1 VKQVPEKN
9 EIILEL
15 KEVNKSFGG
24 LLAANRVNLSVSDGE
39 LRALIGP
46 NGAGKTTLLNL
57 INGTLPVSGG
67 RIFFKG
73 KEITNLSPHRISH
86 IGIARTL
93 QITSLFSGLT
103 VFENIWTAVQSRKK
117 FFNPFIRA
125 SKWQDVKEKTESMLE
140 LTGFKDKAHL
150 VCSELS
156 YGDQRIL
163 EMGIALSTEP
173 DLLLLDEPTAG
184 LNSQESMVLVKK
196 MRSMLSGQTIILV
209 EHDMGVVMELADNIS
224 VLHYGSILAEGPP
237 DEIRENEEVKKV
249 YLGSEHA

>member
-1 VKQVPEKN
+1 MPERSN

-24 LLAANRVNLSVSDGE
+24 LLAVNRVNLSVSKGE

-57 INGTLPVSGG
+57 INGTQLVSGG
-67 RIFFKG
+67 HIFFKG

-103 VFENIWTAVQSRKK
+103 VYENIWTAVQSRKK

-125 SKWQDVKEKTESMLE
+125 WKWGDVKEKTESMLE

-150 VCSELS
+150 ICSELS

-224 VLHYGSILAEGPP
+224 VLHYGSILAEGHP
-237 DEIRENEEVKKV
+237 DEIKENEEVKKV

>member
-1 VKQVPEKN
+1 VPEKN

-24 LLAANRVNLSVSDGE
+24 LLAVNKVNLSVSQGE

-67 RIFFKG
+67 RVFFKR

-93 QITSLFSGLT
+93 QITSLFSGLS
-103 VFENIWTAVQSRKK
+103 VYENIWTAVQSRKK

-125 SKWQDVKEKTESMLE
+125 LKWQDVREKTESMLE

-150 VCSELS
+150 ICSELS

-173 DLLLLDEPTAG
+173 ALLLLDEPTAG

-237 DEIRENEEVKKV
+237 DEIKENEEVKKV

>member
-1 VKQVPEKN
+1 MP
-9 EIILEL
+9 
-15 KEVNKSFGG
+15 EVNEVILKLKDVNKAFGG
-24 LLAANRVNLSVSDGE
+24 LLAVNKVNLSVNKGE

-57 INGTLPVSGG
+57 ITGTLRATSGQ
-67 RIFFKG
+67 IFFNE
-73 KEITNLSPHRISH
+73 KEITHLPSHQISH
-86 IGIARTL
+86 QGIARTM

-103 VFENIWTAVQSRKK
+103 VYENIWAAVQSRKK

-125 SKWQDVKEKTESMLE
+125 LKWQDVKEKTESMLE

-150 VCSELS
+150 ICSELS

-163 EMGIALSTEP
+163 EMGIALGTEP
-173 DLLLLDEPTAG
+173 ALLLLDEPTAG
-184 LNSQESMVLVKK
+184 LNSQESMALVKK

-224 VLHYGSILAEGPP
+224 VLHYGAILAEGPP
-237 DEIRENEEVKKV
+237 KEIKENEEVKKV

>member
-1 VKQVPEKN
+1 MPET

-15 KEVNKSFGG
+15 KEVDKSFGG
-24 LLAANRVNLSVSDGE
+24 LLAVNKVNLSVKRGE

-57 INGTLPVSGG
+57 ITGTLRATSGQ
-67 RIFFKG
+67 IFFKDR
-73 KEITNLSPHRISH
+73 EITHLRSHQISH
-86 IGIARTL
+86 QGISRTM

-103 VFENIWTAVQSRKK
+103 VSENIWVAVQSRKK
-117 FFNPFIRA
+117 FFNPFIQALR
-125 SKWQDVKEKTESMLE
+125 WRDVKDKTDSMLE
-140 LTGFKDKAHL
+140 LTGLKDKARL
-150 VCSELS
+150 ICAELS

-184 LNSQESMVLVKK
+184 LNSQESIALVKK
-196 MRSMLSGQTIILV
+196 MRNMLSGQTIILV

-237 DEIRENEEVKKV
+237 DEIKENEEVKKV

>member
-1 VKQVPEKN
+1 MFKAN
-9 EIILEL
+9 ETILEL

-24 LLAANRVNLSVSDGE
+24 LLAVNRVNLSVAKGE

-57 INGTLPVSGG
+57 INGTLPVSSGH
-67 RIFFKG
+67 IFFKG

-103 VFENIWTAVQSRKK
+103 VYENIWTAVQSRKK
-117 FFNPFIRA
+117 FFNPFIQA
-125 SKWQDVKEKTESMLE
+125 GKWKDVKEKTESMLE
-140 LTGFKDKAHL
+140 LTGLKDKAHL
-150 VCSELS
+150 ICSELS
-156 YGDQRIL
+156 YGEQRIL
-163 EMGIALSTEP
+163 EMGIALSTDP

-184 LNSQESMVLVKK
+184 LNSQESLTLVKK

-209 EHDMGVVMELADNIS
+209 EHDMEVVMELADNIS
-224 VLHYGSILAEGPP
+224 VLHYGSIIAEGPP
-237 DEIRENEEVKKV
+237 EEIKENEEVKKV
-249 YLGSEHA
+249 YLGT

>member
-1 VKQVPEKN
+1 VPEKN

-15 KEVNKSFGG
+15 KEINKSFGG
-24 LLAANRVNLSVSDGE
+24 LLAVNKVNLSVSKGE

-57 INGTLPVSGG
+57 ITGTLRASSGQ
-67 RIFFKG
+67 IFFKD
-73 KEITNLSPHRISH
+73 KEITHLHSHQISH
-86 IGIARTL
+86 QGIARTL
-93 QITSLFSGLT
+93 QITSLFSGLS
-103 VFENIWTAVQSRKK
+103 VYENIWTAVQSRKK

-125 SKWQDVKEKTESMLE
+125 LKWQDVREKTESMLE

-150 VCSELS
+150 ICSELS

-173 DLLLLDEPTAG
+173 ALLLLDEPTAG
-184 LNSQESMVLVKK
+184 LNSQESMALVKK

-237 DEIRENEEVKKV
+237 DKIKENEEVKKV

>member
-1 VKQVPEKN
+1 MN

-15 KEVNKSFGG
+15 KEVHKFFGG
-24 LLAANRVNLSVSDGE
+24 LLAVNNVTLSVGKGE

-57 INGTLPVSGG
+57 ITGILPVSGG
-67 RIFFKG
+67 QIFFKG
-73 KEITNLSPHRISH
+73 EEITNLSPHRISH
-86 IGIARTL
+86 TGIARTL

-103 VFENIWTAVQSRKK
+103 VYENIWAAVQSRKK

-125 SKWQDVKEKTESMLE
+125 LKWEDVKEKTESMLE

-150 VCSELS
+150 ICSELS

-184 LNSQESMVLVKK
+184 LNSQESMALVKK

-209 EHDMGVVMELADNIS
+209 EHDMGVVMELANNIS
-224 VLHYGSILAEGPP
+224 VLHYGSILAEGSP
-237 DEIRENEEVKKV
+237 DEIKENQEVKKV
-249 YLGSEHA
+249 YLGV

>member
-1 VKQVPEKN
+1 VPEKN

-24 LLAANRVNLSVSDGE
+24 LLAVNKVNLSISKGE

-57 INGTLPVSGG
+57 ITGTLRASSGQ
-67 RIFFKG
+67 IFFKN
-73 KEITNLSPHRISH
+73 KEITRLHSHQISH
-86 IGIARTL
+86 QGIARTM

-103 VFENIWTAVQSRKK
+103 VYENIWAAVQSRKK

-140 LTGFKDKAHL
+140 LTGFKEKAQL

-156 YGDQRIL
+156 YGNQRIL

-173 DLLLLDEPTAG
+173 ALLLLDEPTAG

-237 DEIRENEEVKKV
+237 DKIKENEEVKKV

>member
-1 VKQVPEKN
+1 VPEAN

-24 LLAANRVNLSVSDGE
+24 LLAVSKVNLSVSKGE

-57 INGTLPVSGG
+57 ITGTLRASSGK
-67 RIFFKG
+67 IFFKD
-73 KEITNLSPHRISH
+73 KEITHLHSYQISH
-86 IGIARTL
+86 RGISRTM

-103 VFENIWTAVQSRKK
+103 VFENIWAAVQSRKK
-117 FFNPFIRA
+117 FFNPFVRA
-125 SKWQDVKEKTESMLE
+125 LKWQDVKEKTESMLE

-150 VCSELS
+150 ICSELS
-156 YGDQRIL
+156 YGNQRIL

-224 VLHYGSILAEGPP
+224 VLHYGAILAEGPP
-237 DEIRENEEVKKV
+237 KEIKENEEVKKV

>member
-1 VKQVPEKN
+1 VPEKN

-24 LLAANRVNLSVSDGE
+24 LLAVNKVNLSVSQGE

-67 RIFFKG
+67 RVFFKR

-93 QITSLFSGLT
+93 QITSLFSGLS
-103 VFENIWTAVQSRKK
+103 VYENIWTAVQSRKK

-125 SKWQDVKEKTESMLE
+125 LKWQDVREKTESMLE
-140 LTGFKDKAHL
+140 LTGFKDKARL
-150 VCSELS
+150 ICSELS

-173 DLLLLDEPTAG
+173 ALLLLDEPTAG

-237 DEIRENEEVKKV
+237 DEIKENEEVKKV

>member
-1 VKQVPEKN
+1 MN

-15 KEVNKSFGG
+15 KEVHKLFGG
-24 LLAANRVNLSVSDGE
+24 LLAVNRVTLSVVKGE

-57 INGTLPVSGG
+57 ITGTLPVSSGQ
-67 RIFFKG
+67 IFFKE

-86 IGIARTL
+86 TGIARTL

-103 VFENIWTAVQSRKK
+103 VYENIWAAVQSRKK

-125 SKWQDVKEKTESMLE
+125 LKWQDVKEKTESMLE
-140 LTGFKDKAHL
+140 LTGFKDKANL
-150 VCSELS
+150 ICSELS

-163 EMGIALSTEP
+163 EMGIALSTGP

-184 LNSQESMVLVKK
+184 LNSQESMALVKK

-209 EHDMGVVMELADNIS
+209 EHDMGVVMELANNIS

-237 DEIRENEEVKKV
+237 DEIKENQEVKRV
-249 YLGSEHA
+249 YLGV

>member
-1 VKQVPEKN
+1 MPEKN

-24 LLAANRVNLSVSDGE
+24 LLAVNKVNLSVNKGE

-67 RIFFKG
+67 HIFFKG
-73 KEITNLSPHRISH
+73 KEITNLTPHRISH

-103 VFENIWTAVQSRKK
+103 VFENIWVAVQSRKK

-125 SKWQDVKEKTESMLE
+125 LKWQDVKEKTESMLG

-150 VCSELS
+150 ICSELS

-184 LNSQESMVLVKK
+184 LNSQESMLLVRK

-224 VLHYGSILAEGPP
+224 VLHYGAILAEGPP
-237 DEIRENEEVKKV
+237 DEIKENEEVKKV

>member
-1 VKQVPEKN
+1 VPEKN

-24 LLAANRVNLSVSDGE
+24 LLAVNKVNLSVSKGE

-57 INGTLPVSGG
+57 ITGTLRASSGQ
-67 RIFFKG
+67 IFFRD
-73 KEITNLSPHRISH
+73 KEITHLHSFQISH
-86 IGIARTL
+86 QGIARTM

-103 VFENIWTAVQSRKK
+103 VFENIWAAVQSRKK

-140 LTGFKDKAHL
+140 VTGFKDKAQL
-150 VCSELS
+150 ICSELS
-156 YGDQRIL
+156 YGDQRVL

-237 DEIRENEEVKKV
+237 DKIKENEEVKKV

>member
-1 VKQVPEKN
+1 MPETNK
-9 EIILEL
+9 IILEI
-15 KEVNKSFGG
+15 KKVNKSFGG
-24 LLAANRVNLSVSDGE
+24 LLAVNHVNLSVKQGE

-57 INGTLPVSGG
+57 INGSLRVSSGN
-67 RIFFKG
+67 ILFKSQD
-73 KEITNLSPHRISH
+73 ITNLSPHRISH
-86 IGIARTL
+86 IGISRTL
-93 QITSLFSGLT
+93 QITSLFPGLT
-103 VFENIWTAVQSRKK
+103 VYENIWTSVQSRKK
-117 FFNPFIRA
+117 ILNPFIRA
-125 SKWQDVKEKTESMLE
+125 SKWQDVKEKTEAMLE
-140 LTGFKDKAHL
+140 LTGLKDKAQL
-150 VCSELS
+150 ICSELS

-163 EMGIALSTEP
+163 EMGVALSTEP

-184 LNSQESMVLVKK
+184 LNSQESMVLVRK

-237 DEIRENEEVKKV
+237 DEIKENEEVKKV

>member
-1 VKQVPEKN
+1 VPEKN

-24 LLAANRVNLSVSDGE
+24 LLAVNKVNLSVSKGE

-57 INGTLPVSGG
+57 INGTLSVSGG
-67 RIFFKG
+67 HIFFKT

-103 VFENIWTAVQSRKK
+103 VYENIWTAVQSRKK

-125 SKWQDVKEKTESMLE
+125 FKWQDVKEKTESMLD

-173 DLLLLDEPTAG
+173 TLLLLDEPTAG

-196 MRSMLSGQTIILV
+196 MRGMLSGQTIVLV

-237 DEIRENEEVKKV
+237 DEIKENEEVKKV

>member
-1 VKQVPEKN
+1 MPEPP
-9 EIILEL
+9 ETILRL
-15 KEVNKSFGG
+15 VDVNKDFGG
-24 LLAANRVNLSVSDGE
+24 LLAVNRVSLSVKQGE

-46 NGAGKTTLLNL
+46 NGAGKTTLLNVITGML
-57 INGTLPVSGG
+57 RASGG
-67 RIFFKG
+67 HIFFKD
-73 KEITNLSPHRISH
+73 KEITHLHSYQISH
-86 IGIARTL
+86 RGIARTM
-93 QITSLFSGLT
+93 QITSLFAGLT
-103 VFENIWTAVQSRKK
+103 VFENIWAAVQSRKK

-125 SKWQDVKEKTESMLE
+125 LKWQDVREKTESMLQ
-140 LTGFKDKAHL
+140 LTGLKDKANL
-150 VCSELS
+150 ICSELS
-156 YGDQRIL
+156 YGEQRIL

-237 DEIRENEEVKKV
+237 SDIKENDEVKKV
-249 YLGSEHA
+249 YLGG